1 MLEHLGGP
9 KEAASRSGV
18 LGLFYISSL
27 KRTERGVAE
36 AIYYICR
43 RNSGG
48 RFGNNVNC
56 FPVDDWSGIIVVYEL
71 STEVAGIE
79 GMSRMRTLDC
89 VQVQTFKTSKRY
101 S

>member
-36 AIYYICR
+36 AISYICR

-56 FPVDDWSGIIVVYEL
+56 FPVDAWSGIVIVDEW
-71 STEVAGIE
+71 STEIGGIE
-79 GMSRMRTLDC
+79 VMSRIKTLDC
-89 VQVQTFKTSKRY
+89 VQIPTFKTLER
-101 S
+101 